1 MEIETTQSKTV
12 RLWYPIAR
20 NSAVISG
27 AFVLLLSA
35 LILVN
40 YMQVQS
46 VDPLNSE
53 ALTRLMQQL
62 REEPENEVLKEQIR
76 ALDLLARRAYFTHQW
91 QLRTGS
97 YLLFGSML
105 VFLVALKYMGSL
117 RSQLPDLTR
126 EPDRAGAWEERIL
139 ARKWVLF
146 SGLVLFVM
154 AFVLSVVSEKNAS
167 SAGTAAPATNPTYA
181 SLEEIRQQWPNFRG
195 PEGIGIA
202 YQTDVPTSWDGP
214 SGENILWKVPVS
226 KPGFSSPIVWGER
239 LFLSGADKGSQ
250 EVYCYE
256 AESGDLLWQGQA
268 DDLPGSPSKRP
279 NVTDDT
285 GYAAPTMATDGQRV
299 FAIFATGD
307 LACWDIDG
315 NRLWGKNLGLP
326 DNHYGHSSSLMVYR
340 NLLLA
345 QLDDNRGGR
354 LVAVD
359 VESGKLVY
367 DKTREVQISWASP
380 ILVNTGS
387 RMEVILNAIPLVV
400 SYDPLTGNE
409 LWRVDCMMG
418 EVAPSPA
425 YADGMVFVVNEYARL
440 AAIRVGE
447 TAEMAWEF
455 DDYLAE
461 VASPVATDEYL
472 IVATSYGG
480 VACFDSKT
488 GEEFW
493 LHDFDEGFY
502 SSPVMAGGFVY
513 LMDMKGLTHIVRL
526 GREFQLV
533 GSCALGEQAVATPAI
548 ANRRMYIRGTEH
560 LFCIGQ

>member
-62 REEPENEVLKEQIR
+62 REEPGNEDLKEQIR

-126 EPDRAGAWEERIL
+126 EPDRAAAWEERIL

-409 LWRVDCMMG
+409 LWRGDCMMG

>member
-62 REEPENEVLKEQIR
+62 REEPGNEDLKEQIR

>member
-1 MEIETTQSKTV
+1 MESETTQSRTV
-12 RLWYPIAR
+12 RLWYPMAR
-20 NSAVISG
+20 NAAIVSG

-40 YMQVQS
+40 YIQVQS

-62 REEPENEVLKEQIR
+62 REEPKNEALKEQIR

-117 RSQLPDLTR
+117 KSHLPDLTR
-126 EPDRAGAWEERIL
+126 GPDQELAWEERIL

-146 SGLVLFVM
+146 SGLGLFVA

-167 SAGTAAPATNPTYA
+167 SIGTAASATDPAYA

-202 YQTDVPTSWDGP
+202 YHTGVPTDWDGP
-214 SGENILWKVPVS
+214 SGKNVLWKVPVP
-226 KPGFSSPIVWGER
+226 KPGFSSPIVWGEK
-239 LFLSGADKGSQ
+239 LFLSGADKGGQ

-256 AESGDLLWQGQA
+256 AESGNLLWQGQA
-268 DDLPGSPSKRP
+268 NDLPGSPFKRP
-279 NVTDDT
+279 AVTDDT
-285 GYAAPTMATDGQRV
+285 GYAAPTMATDGQRL

-307 LACWDIDG
+307 LACWDTDG

-326 DNHYGHSSSLMVYR
+326 ENHYGHASSLMMYR
-340 NLLLA
+340 NLLLV
-345 QLDDNRGGR
+345 QLDDNGGGR
-354 LVAVD
+354 LIALD
-359 VESGKLVY
+359 VKTGNLVY
-367 DKTREVQISWASP
+367 DKIRDVQISWASP
-380 ILVNTGS
+380 VLVNTGS
-387 RMEVILNAIPLVV
+387 RMEIILNANPLVV

-447 TAEMAWEF
+447 TAEIVWEF

-461 VASPVATDEYL
+461 VASPVATNEFL
-472 IVATSYGG
+472 IVATSYGA
-480 VACFDSKT
+480 VTCFHSKT
-488 GEEFW
+488 GEKLW
-493 LHDFDEGFY
+493 VHDFDEGFY
-502 SSPVMAGGFVY
+502 ASPVLAGEFVY
-513 LMDMKGLTHIVRL
+513 LMDMKGLTHIVKP

-560 LFCIGQ
+560 LFCIGE

>member
-1 MEIETTQSKTV
+1 METETTQSKTV
-12 RLWYPIAR
+12 RLWYPMAR
-20 NSAVISG
+20 NAAMISG

-40 YMQVQS
+40 YLQIQS

-62 REEPENEVLKEQIR
+62 RDEPGNEELKEQIR

-117 RSQLPDLTR
+117 RSQLPDLMR
-126 EPDRAGAWEERIL
+126 EPDQKEAWEDRIL
-139 ARKWVLF
+139 ARKWVLV
-146 SGLVLFVM
+146 SGLGLFGI
-154 AFVLSVVSEKNAS
+154 AFVLSVVSEKSVS
-167 SAGTAAPATNPTYA
+167 SVEATVPATNPTYA
-181 SLEEIRQQWPNFRG
+181 SLEETRQQWPNFRG
-195 PEGIGIA
+195 PEGIGVA
-202 YQTDVPTSWDGP
+202 HHTEAPTDWDGL
-214 SGENILWKVPVS
+214 SGENILWKVSVP
-226 KPGFSSPIVWGER
+226 KPGFSSPIIWGGK
-239 LFLSGADKGSQ
+239 LFLSGADKESQ
-250 EVYCYE
+250 EVYCHE
-256 AESGDLLWQGQA
+256 VESGDLLWQGRV
-268 DDLPGSPSKRP
+268 DDLPGSSSKRP
-279 NVTDDT
+279 AVTDDT

-307 LACWDIDG
+307 LACWDLEG
-315 NRLWGKNLGLP
+315 NRIWGENLGLP

-340 NLLLA
+340 NLLLV
-345 QLDDNRGGR
+345 QLDDNNGGR
-354 LVAVD
+354 LVALD
-359 VESGKLVY
+359 VESGNLVY
-367 DKTREVQISWASP
+367 DKTRDVQISWASP

-387 RMEVILNAIPLVV
+387 RMEIILNALPLVI

-409 LWRVDCMMG
+409 LWRIDCMMG

-425 YADGMVFVVNEYARL
+425 YADGMVFVVNEYATL

-447 TAEMAWEF
+447 TAEIAWEF

-461 VASPVATDEYL
+461 VASPLATDEYL

-488 GEEFW
+488 GEELW

-502 SSPVMAGGFVY
+502 ASPVMAGGLVY
-513 LMDMKGLTHIVRL
+513 LMDMKGLTHIVKL

>member
-1 MEIETTQSKTV
+1 METETTQSRTV

-20 NSAVISG
+20 NTAIISG

-40 YMQVQS
+40 YLQIQS

-62 REEPENEVLKEQIR
+62 RQEPGNEDLKEQIR

-117 RSQLPDLTR
+117 KSQLPDLMRQLDR
-126 EPDRAGAWEERIL
+126 EEAWEDRIL
-139 ARKWVLF
+139 ARKWVLL
-146 SGLVLFVM
+146 SGLALFVI
-154 AFVLSVVSEKNAS
+154 AFVLSVVSEKNVAS
-167 SAGTAAPATNPTYA
+167 VETVTPATDSAYA
-181 SLEEIRQQWPNFRG
+181 SLEELRRQWPNFRG

-202 YQTDVPTSWDGP
+202 HHTDVPTGWDGP
-214 SGENILWKVPVS
+214 SGENILWKVPVP
-226 KPGFSSPIVWGER
+226 KPGFSSPIVWGEK
-239 LFLSGADKGSQ
+239 LFLSGADKETQ

-256 AESGDLLWQGQA
+256 AQSGDLLWQGRA
-268 DDLPGSPSKRP
+268 DDIPGSPSKRP
-279 NVTDDT
+279 AVTDDT

-307 LACWDIDG
+307 LACWDMDG

-340 NLLLA
+340 NLLLV
-345 QLDDNRGGR
+345 QMDDNSGGR
-354 LVAVD
+354 LLAVD
-359 VESGKLVY
+359 VESGNLVY
-367 DKTREVQISWASP
+367 DKARDVQISWASP
-380 ILVNTGS
+380 ILVDTGR
-387 RMEVILNAIPLVV
+387 RMEIVLNAIPLVV

-425 YADGMVFVVNEYARL
+425 YADGMVFVVNEYATL

-447 TAEMAWEF
+447 TAEIAWEF

-461 VASPVATDEYL
+461 VASPVATDEFL

-480 VACFDSKT
+480 VACFHSKT
-488 GEEFW
+488 GEELW

-502 SSPVMAGGFVY
+502 ASPVLAGGLVY
-513 LMDMKGLTHIVRL
+513 LTDMKGLTHIVKL

-548 ANRRMYIRGTEH
+548 ANRRMYIRGAEH

>member
-1 MEIETTQSKTV
+1 METETTQSKTA

-20 NSAVISG
+20 NSAIISG

-40 YMQVQS
+40 YLQIQT

-62 REEPENEVLKEQIR
+62 REEPENEELKEQIR

-97 YLLFGSML
+97 YLLFGCML
-105 VFLVALKYMGSL
+105 LFLVALKYMGSL

-126 EPDRAGAWEERIL
+126 EPDREAAWEDRIL
-139 ARKWVLF
+139 ARRWVLF
-146 SGLVLFVM
+146 SGLALFAI
-154 AFVLSVVSEKNAS
+154 AFVLSAVSEKSVS
-167 SAGTAAPATNPTYA
+167 SAGIAVPETDSAYA
-181 SLEEIRQQWPNFRG
+181 SLEEIRRQWPNFRG

-202 YQTDVPTSWDGP
+202 YQADLPTDWDGP
-214 SGENILWKVPVS
+214 SGENILWKIPLP
-226 KPGFSSPIVWGER
+226 KPGFSSPIVWGEK
-239 LFLSGADKGSQ
+239 LFLSGADKESQ

-256 AESGDLLWQGQA
+256 AESGALLWQGQA

-279 NVTDDT
+279 SVTDDT
-285 GYAAPTMATDGQRV
+285 GYAAPTMAADGQRV

-307 LACWDIDG
+307 LACWDFEG
-315 NRLWGKNLGLP
+315 NRIWGKNLGLP
-326 DNHYGHSSSLMVYR
+326 DNHYGHSSSLIVYR
-340 NLLLA
+340 NLLLV
-345 QLDDNRGGR
+345 QLDDNKGGR

-359 VESGKLVY
+359 VESGRLIY
-367 DKTREVQISWASP
+367 DKTRDVQISWASP

-387 RMEVILNAIPLVV
+387 RMEIILNAIPLVV
-400 SYDPLTGNE
+400 SYDPLTGDE

-425 YADGMVFVVNEYARL
+425 YADGMVFAVNEYATL
-440 AAIRVGE
+440 AAIRIGE
-447 TAEMAWEF
+447 TAEIAWEF

-461 VASPVATDEYL
+461 VASPVATGEYL
-472 IVATSYGG
+472 VVATSYGG

-488 GEEFW
+488 GEELW

-502 SSPVMAGGFVY
+502 ASPVLADGLVY
-513 LMDMKGLTHIVRL
+513 LMDMKGLMHIVKL

-533 GSCALGEQAVATPAI
+533 GSRALGEQAVATPAI
-548 ANRRMYIRGTEH
+548 ANRRIYIRGTEH